1 MESNLR
7 SMRLN
12 DELTDER
19 MDEASSVELANN
31 LLTAM
36 SAMSAD
42 AIANIV
48 NANLPSP
55 GAPAPTPATP
65 ATPAG
70 PGGAETPSSENR

>member
-1 MESNLR
+1 MRSLR
-7 SMRLN
+7 LEDKS
-12 DELTDER
+12 

-48 NANLPSP
+48 NANLPTSADEP
-55 GAPAPTPATP
+55 PAAEP
-65 ATPAG
+65 PAG
-70 PGGAETPSSENR
+70 PDAGPAAPPAGPSGAGVDAERR